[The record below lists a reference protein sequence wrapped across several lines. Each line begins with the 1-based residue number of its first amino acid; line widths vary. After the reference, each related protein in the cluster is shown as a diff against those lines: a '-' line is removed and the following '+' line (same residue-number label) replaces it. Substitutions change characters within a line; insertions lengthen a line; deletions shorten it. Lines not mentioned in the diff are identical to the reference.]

1 MRYAAILGVAL
12 TGVLL
17 SGCGGGGS
25 KTDAVFHGSLRPG
38 DSTLGSNIFVDTY
51 SGVAASS
58 GKAHLKL
65 DSSDF
70 SPELNVGM
78 INGTQSIHITA
89 EKQADK
95 GQSAKLDFDV
105 TQGTTYF
112 VYVRAGG
119 LQGSGGYTLRVSD
132 VLQSVHEQSSLTP
145 AL

>member
-1 MRYAAILGVAL
+1 MRYAAILGVALGVAL

-25 KTDAVFHGSLRPG
+25 KTDAVFHGSLGPG
-38 DSTLGSNIFVDTY
+38 DSTLGSNIFVDAY
-51 SGVAASS
+51 
-58 GKAHLKL
+58 
-65 DSSDF
+65 
-70 SPELNVGM
+70 
-78 INGTQSIHITA
+78 TA

-119 LQGSGGYTLRVSD
+119 LRGSGGYTLRVSD